1 MPELPEVETV
11 RCGIEPHLVG
21 HYVRTVIIREPRL
34 RWPVPLSLSQK
45 LTGQSFLTV
54 QRRGKYLLLNCPQGT
69 VLLHLGMSGSLRLVP
84 DNVPPG
90 KHDHLDIVLSNDC
103 CLRFNDP
110 RRFGSVL
117 WIQENPLSHPLLKP
131 LGPEPLDPLFDGSYL
146 FKRSRHRRAPIKV
159 FIMNH
164 RVVVGIGNIY
174 ASEALFQAGIHPRRA
189 AGRIS
194 LGRYQR
200 LVEAI
205 KTVLYQAIQAGGT
218 TLRDFVTSDG
228 KPGYFSHQ
236 LQIYGRT
243 AHPCPTCGN
252 PIRVDRIGQRTS
264 YYCAQCQH

>member
-21 HYVRTVIIREPRL
+21 CQVRTVIVREPRL
-34 RWPVPLSLSQK
+34 RWPVPLSLSEN

-54 QRRGKYLLLNCPQGT
+54 QRRGKYLLLNCPRGT

-84 DNVPPG
+84 SNLPPK
-90 KHDHLDIVLSNDC
+90 KHDHLDIVLSNGR

-117 WIQENPLSHPLLKP
+117 WTQENPWRHPLLKT
-131 LGPEPLDPLFDGSYL
+131 LGPEPLDPLFDGPYL
-146 FKRSRHRRAPIKV
+146 FKRSRHRQAPVKV
-159 FIMNH
+159 FIMNP

-194 LGRYQR
+194 LARYQR
-200 LVEAI
+200 LAEAI

-218 TLRDFVTSDG
+218 TLRDFVASDG

-252 PIRVDRIGQRTS
+252 PIHLDHIGQRAS
-264 YYCAQCQH
+264 YYCTQCQH